1 MDSDGGATVNV
12 IFATSEVAPFSK
24 TGGLAD
30 VSGSLPGALA
40 RLGHQVT
47 VVTPAYRQVKQLGL
61 PTETLD
67 IELEISIS
75 SKVVTGRLLRCQLPD
90 SGVSVILVE
99 QDDYFDRDQLYQK
112 DGQDYNDN
120 CERFVF
126 YCRAVMELIRSL
138 EQPVDVIHCNDW
150 QTGLLPALL
159 RIEYEHARGCNDI
172 VTVMTIHNMAYQG
185 QFWHWDMLLT
195 GLDWKYFNW
204 RQMEFWGNLN
214 LLKTGLTFADA
225 VTAVSP
231 RYAEEIQSQPMGC
244 GLEGVLQQRRHDIT
258 GIINGVDYSI
268 WNPETDPHL
277 AANYNASNW
286 QTGKA
291 ACKAALQRELGLTE
305 SPQTPLLGFVGRL
318 ADQKGLDLLA
328 SVMQKWSG
336 EERDV
341 QWAILGT
348 GDPRYHEL
356 LSNLAAEHAGK
367 IGVSLAFSDAL
378 AHRIEAGADMFLMP
392 SRFEPCGLNQLYSLK
407 YGSLPVVRETGGLA
421 DTVCD
426 ADEAAIAAE
435 TANGFSFFDYEPPA
449 LEEALTRAVAMYREH
464 PETWRRVVGFAM
476 RQDWSWEA
484 SAGKYADLYASL
496 AARRANSRENI
507 GETS

>member
-1 MDSDGGATVNV
+1 VNV
-12 IFATSEVAPFSK
+12 IFASSEVTPLSK

-30 VSGSLPGALA
+30 VSGALPGALA
-40 RLGHQVT
+40 KLGHQVT
-47 VVTPAYRQVKQLGL
+47 VVTPAYRQAKQSGV
-61 PTETLD
+61 PIETLD
-67 IELEISIS
+67 IQLEIPIG
-75 SKVVTGRLLRCQLPD
+75 SKVVTGKLLRCQLPG
-90 SGVSVILVE
+90 SGASVILVE
-99 QDDYFDRDQLYQK
+99 QDDYFDRDQLYQE
-112 DGQDYNDN
+112 DGQDYKDN

-126 YCRAVMELIRSL
+126 YCRALMELIRLL
-138 EQPVDVIHCNDW
+138 ELPIDVIHCNDW

-159 RIEYEHARGCNDI
+159 RIEYEHARGYDEI

-244 GLEGVLQQRRHDIT
+244 GLEGVLRQRRQDIT

-277 AANYNASNW
+277 AANFDASHW
-286 QTGKA
+286 QAGKA
-291 ACKAALQRELGLTE
+291 VCKAALQRELGLTE

-328 SVMQKWSG
+328 DVMQRWAG
-336 EERDV
+336 EQDV

-356 LSNLAAEHAGK
+356 LSNLVAEHPGR
-367 IGVSLAFSDAL
+367 IGLSLAFSDAL
-378 AHRIEAGADMFLMP
+378 AHRIEAGVDMFLMP

-407 YGSLPVVRETGGLA
+407 YGSLPVVRATGGLA

-426 ADEAAIAAE
+426 TNEATIAAGI
-435 TANGFSFFDYEPPA
+435 ANGFSFVDYEPHE
-449 LEEALTRAVAMYREH
+449 LEQTLSRAVAMYRDQ
-464 PETWRRVVGFAM
+464 PETWQRVVCNAM
-476 RQDWSWEA
+476 QQDWSWET
-484 SAGKYADLYASL
+484 SAGKYVDLYASL

>member
-1 MDSDGGATVNV
+1 MNV

-47 VVTPAYRQVKQLGL
+47 VVTPAYRQTKQLGL
-61 PTETLD
+61 PMETLD
-67 IELEISIS
+67 VSLEIPIG
-75 SKVVTGRLLRCQLPD
+75 SKVVTGKLLRCQLPG
-90 SGVSVILVE
+90 SGASVIFVE
-99 QDDYFDRDQLYQK
+99 QDDYFDRDQLYQQ

-126 YCRAVMELIRSL
+126 FCRVVMELIRTL
-138 EQPVDVIHCNDW
+138 ELPVDVIHCNDW
-150 QTGLLPALL
+150 PTGLLPALL
-159 RIEYEHARGCNDI
+159 RIEYEHANGYEEI

-204 RQMEFWGNLN
+204 RQMEFWDNLN

-225 VTAVSP
+225 ITAVSP

-244 GLEGVLQQRRHDIT
+244 GLEGVLLQRRQDIT

-268 WNPETDPHL
+268 WSPETDPHL
-277 AANYNASNW
+277 ASNYDASNW

-291 ACKAALQRELGLTE
+291 TCKAALQRELGLTE
-305 SPQTPLLGFVGRL
+305 SPQTPLFGFVGRL
-318 ADQKGLDLLA
+318 VDQKGLDLLA
-328 SVMQKWSG
+328 NVMQRWS

-356 LSNLAAEHAGK
+356 LANLAEQHPGK
-367 IGVSLAFSDAL
+367 IGLSLAFSDAL
-378 AHRIEAGADMFLMP
+378 AHRIEAGVDMFLMP

-426 ADEAAIAAE
+426 ANEANIASGA
-435 TANGFSFFDYEPPA
+435 ANGFSFVDYEPQA
-449 LEEALTRAVAMYREH
+449 LEEAMSRAVMMYRDQ
-464 PETWRRVVGFAM
+464 PEAWQRLVGDAM
-476 RQDWSWEA
+476 RQDWSWET
-484 SAGKYADLYASL
+484 SAGKYADLYTSL